1 MVEVGRRDPFAR
13 RHRALLEEEDGR
25 LVLRREASGRCP
37 CLVGTTGSLRCEV
50 YEDRPRTC
58 RDFTLASANCLE
70 ARRRVG
76 LTP

>member
-1 MVEVGRRDPFAR
+1 MVEVGRRDPFR
-13 RHRALLEEEDGR
+13 GKHDALLEEEDGR
-25 LVLRREASGRCP
+25 LVLRRTEAGRCP
-37 CLVGTTGSLRCEV
+37 CLLGELGTFRCDR

-58 RDFTLASANCLE
+58 RDFTLGSANCAE